1 VLIGEV
7 GGFWR
12 YKTAGNARPLS
23 GRREGGR
30 VKKLKILVAT
40 LAMTLLFAAPAFA
53 QRAGDESAVVEVGD
67 VDTIA
72 TASNVLDGEVVLLR
86 KHGVGVGDVELLR
99 KHGV

>member
-1 VLIGEV
+1 VLIGEI

-12 YKTAGNARPLS
+12 YKTAGNARSLS

-30 VKKLKILVAT
+30 VRKLKILVAT
-40 LAMTLLFAAPAFA
+40 LVMTLLFAAPAFA
-53 QRAGDESAVVEVGD
+53 QQAGDESAVVEVGD
-67 VDTIA
+67 VGTIA

-86 KHGVGVGDVELLR
+86 KHGVRVGDVELLR